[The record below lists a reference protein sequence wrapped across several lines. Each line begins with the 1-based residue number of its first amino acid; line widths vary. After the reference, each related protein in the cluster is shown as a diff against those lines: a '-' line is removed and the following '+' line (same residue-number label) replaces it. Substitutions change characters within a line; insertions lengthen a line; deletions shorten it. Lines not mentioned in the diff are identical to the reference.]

1 MAVTEIWGINVRLD
15 KFIAYVV
22 NKDKTENVEYQALQN
37 LIKYDTDELKTEKKL
52 YVTGINCEPEN
63 AYKKMTEAYALND
76 KPMPVVAYHAYQS
89 FKEGEVDAKI
99 AHEIGVK
106 MAETLWGN
114 KFHVVVATHLNTGHY
129 HNHFA
134 ICSTSFIDGS
144 RYHDDKESKARMR
157 AVSDSLCREYGLSV
171 IEHRQY
177 KREQNYAERMAD
189 KHGMPTL
196 MSQMKADI
204 DTAIMQSNCE
214 EAFLNAIKEMGYT
227 VTFRGNADNP
237 IFSLVPPGYKHPW
250 RPSNH
255 FGEAYSYKGI
265 VDRVYHHERQMMPLP
280 EEKPKTVHLRHSA
293 ENFMKVTTLH
303 AMYIHTLFQF
313 GFIPKKSNKRVPI
326 ELREDLIK
334 LDSIIAETRLLGR
347 NHIDT
352 AEQLSVY
359 RGKNLDEIELLSD
372 KRQKLRNR
380 LRRCTDEDEIISVKA
395 KVSDLSSE
403 ISKRRREVK
412 LCDNIAVRS
421 GVLKEKLTSIYE
433 KEKLKGKDELTNEQF
448 R

>member
-1 MAVTEIWGINVRLD
+1 
-15 KFIAYVV
+15 
-22 NKDKTENVEYQALQN
+22 
-37 LIKYDTDELKTEKKL
+37 
-52 YVTGINCEPEN
+52 
-63 AYKKMTEAYALND
+63 
-76 KPMPVVAYHAYQS
+76 
-89 FKEGEVDAKI
+89 
-99 AHEIGVK
+99 
-106 MAETLWGN
+106 
-114 KFHVVVATHLNTGHY
+114 
-129 HNHFA
+129 
-134 ICSTSFIDGS
+134 
-144 RYHDDKESKARMR
+144 
-157 AVSDSLCREYGLSV
+157 
-171 IEHRQY
+171 
-177 KREQNYAERMAD
+177 
-189 KHGMPTL
+189 
-196 MSQMKADI
+196 
-204 DTAIMQSNCE
+204 
-214 EAFLNAIKEMGYT
+214 
-227 VTFRGNADNP
+227 
-237 IFSLVPPGYKHPW
+237 
-250 RPSNH
+250 
-255 FGEAYSYKGI
+255 
-265 VDRVYHHERQMMPLP
+265 
-280 EEKPKTVHLRHSA
+280 
-293 ENFMKVTTLH
+293 MKVTTLH